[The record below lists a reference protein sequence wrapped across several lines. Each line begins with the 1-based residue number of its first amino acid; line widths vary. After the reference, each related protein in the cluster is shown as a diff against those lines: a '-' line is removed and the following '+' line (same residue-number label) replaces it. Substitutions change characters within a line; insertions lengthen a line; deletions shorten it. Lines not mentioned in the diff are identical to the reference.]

1 MILLCG
7 HRLEKTT
14 AHTITVTQNAVP
26 KIAATRHLPLQSL
39 FCSSSYGV
47 TSVHSPLLLR
57 STMPTVGG
65 AGGGTFFLSVSAP
78 ALASTSP
85 LLTRFRTGRNTPTHH
100 ATGKAKPI
108 KKR

>member
-1 MILLCG
+1 MGG

-14 AHTITVTQNAVP
+14 AHTITATQNTVP
-26 KIAATRHLPLQSL
+26 TIAATRHLPLQSL

-47 TSVHSPLLLR
+47 TSVHNPLLLR
-57 STMPTVGG
+57 STTPTVGG
-65 AGGGTFFLSVSAP
+65 GGGGGTVFLSASAP
-78 ALASTSP
+78 ALASVSS
-85 LLTRFRTGRNTPTHH
+85 LLTRFRTGRNAPTHH